1 MIAGLLSLELL
12 LTSLLSDAYGMLI
25 ASNVE

>member
-1 MIAGLLSLELL
+1 MIAGLFALELL
-12 LTSLLSDAYGMLI
+12 LTSLLSDAYGNLK